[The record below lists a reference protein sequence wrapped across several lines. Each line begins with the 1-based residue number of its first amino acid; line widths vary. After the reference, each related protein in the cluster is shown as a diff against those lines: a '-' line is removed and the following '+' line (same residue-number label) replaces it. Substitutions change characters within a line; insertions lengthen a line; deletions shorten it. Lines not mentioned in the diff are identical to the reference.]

1 MKKPNRKIVSFKK
14 KTDWSMQDL
23 RQSEQTFIQIDIAPL
38 VSGSTECLHI
48 FYPQLQKSFTVSL
61 DVLTER
67 DGERLEERKRTYPK
81 TVEEESLLPDEQTRC
96 YLIREEPV
104 GSSYTGVMRYV
115 VREAHKHEVGQ
126 SLHLVIHAQVDSLL
140 DEDSNI
146 EMVGASYPELGVE
159 FIVMLSE
166 SDGTESQ
173 AIMDELINVMLVQ
186 GWNDGEEGAQAPYGY
201 RLYDS
206 GEEQE

>member
-1 MKKPNRKIVSFKK
+1 
-14 KTDWSMQDL
+14 MQDL
-23 RQSEQTFIQIDIAPL
+23 RQSEQTFIQIDVAPL
-38 VSGSTECLHI
+38 ISGITECLHI
-48 FYPQLQKSFTVSL
+48 FYPQLQQSFTVSM

-67 DGERLEERKRTYPK
+67 DAERMEERKRAYPI
-81 TVEEESLLPDEQTRC
+81 TLEEETLLPDAQTRC

-115 VREAHKHEVGQ
+115 VREAHKHEAGQ

-159 FIVMLSE
+159 FIVMLNE

-173 AIMDELINVMLVQ
+173 AIMEELINVMLVQ
-186 GWNDGEEGAQAPYGY
+186 GWDDGEEPH
-201 RLYDS
+201 R
-206 GEEQE
+206 